1 MPDFGTIRRFR
12 QHFLECL
19 ALAVAAYP
27 EALVSIGER
36 GIILRARSLAGREA
50 APVLLVLELELQSP
64 LEASAIAPVVLHL
77 LGPEP

>member
-1 MPDFGTIRRFR
+1 MVIDVYIWLAYRLHALKKDVEVGWPALFAQFGAGFGTVRRFR

-36 GIILRARSLAGREA
+36 GVILRHSR
-50 APVLLVLELELQSP
+50 P
-64 LEASAIAPVVLHL
+64 AIAKA
-77 LGPEP
+77 

>member
-1 MPDFGTIRRFR
+1 VPDSEPFADSG